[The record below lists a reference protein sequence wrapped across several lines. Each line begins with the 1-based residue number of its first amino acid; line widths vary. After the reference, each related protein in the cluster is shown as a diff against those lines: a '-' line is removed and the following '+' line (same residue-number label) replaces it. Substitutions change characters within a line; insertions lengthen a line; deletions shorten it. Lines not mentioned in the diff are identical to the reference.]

1 VSNRDRKRLSLE
13 LVQPFILVGTLP
25 SISNAVTSNSY
36 VSCAR
41 HVGLWTFISNYHMYL
56 IMTPLHNLQS
66 SGKHLHSGCLMVF
79 TIISNPSPNSLD
91 MNWVRGAWGNYYIW
105 VNMY

>member
-25 SISNAVTSNSY
+25 SISNTVTSNSY

-41 HVGLWTFISNYHMYL
+41 HVGL
-56 IMTPLHNLQS
+56 
-66 SGKHLHSGCLMVF
+66 
-79 TIISNPSPNSLD
+79 
-91 MNWVRGAWGNYYIW
+91 
-105 VNMY
+105 